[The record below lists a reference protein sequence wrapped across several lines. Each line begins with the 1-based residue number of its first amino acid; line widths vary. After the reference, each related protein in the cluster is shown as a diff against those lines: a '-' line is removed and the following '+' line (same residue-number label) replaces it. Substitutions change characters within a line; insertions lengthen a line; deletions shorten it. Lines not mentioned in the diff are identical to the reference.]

1 MAKVASSLGLA
12 WKSRTSGTV
21 LKSSLSSCTIVY
33 CIHQL
38 LPVDSKCNEAFR
50 HRPAVCASHTCY
62 DGGVWSLPTHDSD
75 CLCLRCRI
83 AALLLLPLL
92 PWSPS
97 SGGAMWTNGPA
108 RGRDTGRLSL
118 HRFRAIVDGRRETKA
133 TIGFGSLHQGNFRLR
148 VNHQWV
154 IIKYCNA

>member
-62 DGGVWSLPTHDSD
+62 DGGVWSLPSHDSD

-108 RGRDTGRLSL
+108 RGRHTGPAGARGGTRIRAPRGGYRCTGFERSWTGAARRRRRLVL
-118 HRFRAIVDGRRETKA
+118 DLLIRGI
-133 TIGFGSLHQGNFRLR
+133 FG
-148 VNHQWV
+148 
-154 IIKYCNA
+154 

>member
-62 DGGVWSLPTHDSD
+62 DGGVWSLPSHDSD

-108 RGRDTGRLSL
+108 RGRHTGACRRSRRYKDSSSSGRLSL

-133 TIGFGSLHQGNFRLR
+133 TIGFGSLD
-148 VNHQWV
+148 
-154 IIKYCNA
+154 